1 MAFGLTVAVVLS
13 SDEGV
18 YVDTY
23 GKIAKNVV
31 LQWGE
36 EPTSVGELSLTP
48 RDREWFSYL
57 PLLRDAEIILMQPRL
72 MCR

>member
-1 MAFGLTVAVVLS
+1 MTFSLTVAVVCS

-23 GKIAKNVV
+23 GKITKNVV

-36 EPTSVGELSLTP
+36 EPTSVGELSH
-48 RDREWFSYL
+48 S
-57 PLLRDAEIILMQPRL
+57 LLGIVLLYSPFTMG
-72 MCR
+72 